1 MFSMTGYGYAKKE
14 TRRYGNFEIEVISLN
29 SKNLEISLT
38 GNRDILG
45 LEKEIRKVVRK
56 YLKKGKVKI
65 KFYFPP
71 PEDYHI
77 DEKKLKRIIHSF
89 RKFTKD
95 NKINIYFDNADVIK
109 EIVIKRENLRA
120 KKKIF
125 IELLEKA
132 IRNLLNFRKREGEN
146 LKKAVMTE
154 VKRLKSLTQRIDEE
168 KCKEEKIRL
177 LSHLKAIHRIVHHT
191 TNPCGKELDFLG
203 QEILREGNTISQKA
217 ETLQGVRVALG
228 IKICAEAI
236 REISRNIE

>member
-1 MFSMTGYGYAKKE
+1 MTGYGYAKKE
-14 TRRYGNFEIEVISLN
+14 TRRYGSFEIEVISLN
-29 SKNLEISLT
+29 SKTLEISLT

-45 LEKEIRKVVRK
+45 LEKEIRKLVRK

-77 DEKKLKRIIHSF
+77 DEKKIGRLIHSF
-89 RKFTKD
+89 KKFTKD
-95 NKINIYFDNADVIK
+95 KKINIYFDNADVIR
-109 EIVIKRENLRA
+109 EIIIKREEQTE

-125 IELLEKA
+125 IKLLEKA
-132 IRNLLNFRKREGEN
+132 IKNLLNFRKREGKN
-146 LKKAVMTE
+146 LKKAVMKE
-154 VKRLKSLTQRIDEE
+154 VKKLKSLTRHIDEE

-177 LSHLKAIHRIVHHT
+177 LSHLKAIQRIIHHPT
-191 TNPCGKELDFLG
+191 GPCGKELDFLG

-217 ETLQGVRVALG
+217 ETLQGVKVALA
-228 IKICAEAI
+228 IKVCAEAI

>member
-1 MFSMTGYGYAKKE
+1 MFSMTGYGYAKKKS
-14 TRRYGNFEIEVISLN
+14 RKYGDFEVEVISLN

-38 GNRDILG
+38 GNRDVLG

-56 YLKKGKVKI
+56 YIKKGKVKI
-65 KFYFPP
+65 KFYFPA
-71 PEDYHI
+71 PEDYHT
-77 DEKKLKRIIHSF
+77 DEKKLKKIINSF
-89 RKFTKD
+89 KKFTKD
-95 NKINIYFDNADVIK
+95 KKINIYFDNADVLREIIIK
-109 EIVIKRENLRA
+109 KENLSA

-132 IRNLLNFRKREGEN
+132 IKNLMNFRKREGEN
-146 LKKAVMTE
+146 LKRAVMKE
-154 VKRLKSLTQRIDEE
+154 VRRLKSLTHYIDER

-177 LSHLKAIHRIVHHT
+177 LSHLKAIQKNIHRV
-191 TNPCGKELDFLG
+191 PGSCGKELDFLG

-217 ETLQGVRVALG
+217 ETLSGVKVALG